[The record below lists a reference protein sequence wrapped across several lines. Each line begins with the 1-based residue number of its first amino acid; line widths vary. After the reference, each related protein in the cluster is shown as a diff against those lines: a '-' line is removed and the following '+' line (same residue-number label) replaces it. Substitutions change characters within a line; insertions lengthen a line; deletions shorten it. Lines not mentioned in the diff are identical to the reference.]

1 MSLRRE
7 IEATLERG
15 RERYGRKLLGC
26 IKDVIECYEGMNEAR
41 FLYIPYLT
49 WGKTAK
55 IQYYTYSPEK
65 RSLDG

>member
-26 IKDVIECYEGMNEAR
+26 IKDVITAGFPPHFECHEGMNEAR
-41 FLYIPYLT
+41 FFYIPYLT
-49 WGKTAK
+49 WEKTAK
-55 IQYYTYSPEK
+55 IIQ
-65 RSLDG
+65 D